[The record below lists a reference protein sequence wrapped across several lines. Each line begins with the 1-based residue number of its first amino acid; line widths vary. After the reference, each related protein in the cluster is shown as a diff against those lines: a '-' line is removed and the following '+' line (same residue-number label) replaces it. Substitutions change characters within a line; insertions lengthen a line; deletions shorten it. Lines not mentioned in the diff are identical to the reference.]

1 MKQNRKE
8 ELEQEYERLVQ
19 GLRRAREIEDAG
31 LGGPPVLPNDLLQSG
46 TSKPQYHMIKRFLA
60 IPGSIR
66 KADNF
71 CGWLRRLLEYFSS
84 RLRVQQTVQESPL
97 SFLKDLQNKI
107 LIDVRSLRLASERFQ
122 NLINTLQLIDL
133 QVITAPPRG

>member
-1 MKQNRKE
+1 M
-8 ELEQEYERLVQ
+8 
-19 GLRRAREIEDAG
+19 
-31 LGGPPVLPNDLLQSG
+31 PVLAVRQSF
-46 TSKPQYHMIKRFLA
+46 QMIFFNQVHHVKTKKFRQQPILA

-133 QVITAPPRG
+133 QVFTHRFSRQLSSRIDCNNFYLGYAGFE